1 MSYNTIHETAV
12 QDVIDVM
19 KDGITTFD
27 GKLNPSG
34 AAKSLSRASSLSKAT
49 SGLTLIFPTLVDSSI
64 PIETASII
72 TKAVERKAVSLLQIA
87 FSAYNISNTKD
98 AVEYIRSF
106 HTNIKG
112 KMTMDDFIDVMD
124 SFSEQ
129 VQIPRE
135 DRRKYDAVMEDLKH
149 LCNYHLGEDISESS
163 VNDYKVAIRGIT
175 PVVVKEDRNSPFTG
189 KGAKINPMDIDMSAP
204 DTTGIHYSDD
214 ERKDI
219 DTNLKLRKD
228 QRDTDKYN
236 DEKEQ
241 HRKDNEFRQR
251 QYDDDMNQRRR
262 DNARNDKTDS
272 RLDTRNDVQNA
283 KDSIEMIQ
291 KQLLPTDVKKANE
304 MIPSMLVVNFI
315 TLDKDTQSQISRQ
328 VVIGVK
334 AKMIA
339 VDPTDVA
346 NKIVTKHTDS
356 NVLLK
361 FIKASTRE
369 ISFAKDF
376 LFAID
381 NAKLNAIANS
391 KKGSNT
397 YRILKVLERRAL
409 KGKVRKALKVNN
421 AYKAISTLVIS
432 SETAEG
438 LMRYNNIDVMNA
450 GVIRKLME
458 DLNLMMFIVAD
469 ETEESVSIIMD
480 TGDDNYE
487 TLSYTHLDREA
498 ADGSYKKA
506 INLMAKVTR

>member
-19 KDGITTFD
+19 RDGITTFD

-129 VQIPRE
+129 VQMPRE
-135 DRRKYDAVMEDLKH
+135 DRRKYDAVMEDLKN

-163 VNDYKVAIRGIT
+163 VNDYKVAMRGIT
-175 PVVVKEDRNSPFTG
+175 PVVVKEDKKDDDKIDDFDTKYYNSLHDYQF
-189 KGAKINPMDIDMSAP
+189 GAGDNADP
-204 DTTGIHYSDD
+204 DTYVKLNKELRDRRKYKSD
-214 ERKDI
+214 
-219 DTNLKLRKD
+219 LD
-228 QRDTDKYN
+228 QR
-236 DEKEQ
+236 E
-241 HRKDNEFRQR
+241 KDNTFRQR
-251 QYDDDMNQRRR
+251 QYDDDMNQRKI
-262 DNARNDKTDS
+262 DNARNARTDK
-272 RLDTRNDVQNA
+272 RLDTRNDIQNA

-328 VVIGVK
+328 IVVGVK

-391 KKGSNT
+391 KRGSNT

-450 GVIRKLME
+450 GIIRKLME

>member
-19 KDGITTFD
+19 RDGVDTFD
-27 GKLNPSG
+27 SKLNPSG

-112 KMTMDDFIDVMD
+112 KMTMDDFIDAMD

-129 VQIPRE
+129 VQMPRE
-135 DRRKYDAVMEDLKH
+135 DKRKYDAVMEDLKH

-163 VNDYKVAIRGIT
+163 VNDYKVAMRGIT
-175 PVVVKEDRNSPFTG
+175 PVVVKEDRNSYFKG
-189 KGAKINPMDIDMSAP
+189 QGAKLNDFDIDYSAP
-204 DTTGIHYSDD
+204 DASAFKYSDEERDNLDMNLRMRKD
-214 ERKDI
+214 ERDETKAREDREQREKDN
-219 DTNLKLRKD
+219 DFRERQYKNDMT
-228 QRDTDKYN
+228 QRD
-236 DEKEQ
+236 
-241 HRKDNEFRQR
+241 
-251 QYDDDMNQRRR
+251 M
-262 DNARNDKTDS
+262 DNARNDRTDK
-272 RLDTRNDVQNA
+272 RLDTRNDIQNA
-283 KDSIEMIQ
+283 KDQFEMIQ

-328 VVIGVK
+328 IVIGVK
-334 AKMIA
+334 AKMVA

-346 NKIVTKHTDS
+346 NKIVTKHADS

-361 FIKASTRE
+361 FIKATTRE
-369 ISFAKDF
+369 ISFARDF

-421 AYKAISTLVIS
+421 AYKAISTLVLS

-438 LMRYNNIDVMNA
+438 LMRYNNIDVMNP
-450 GVIRKLME
+450 GIIRKLME

-506 INLMAKVTR
+506 INLMTKVAR

>member
-19 KDGITTFD
+19 RDGITTFD

-129 VQIPRE
+129 VQMPRE

-163 VNDYKVAIRGIT
+163 VNDYKVAMRGIT
-175 PVVVKEDRNSPFTG
+175 PVVVKEDKKDDDKIDDFDTKYYNSLHDYQF
-189 KGAKINPMDIDMSAP
+189 GAGDNADP
-204 DTTGIHYSDD
+204 DTYVKLNKELRDRRKYKSD
-214 ERKDI
+214 
-219 DTNLKLRKD
+219 LD
-228 QRDTDKYN
+228 QR
-236 DEKEQ
+236 E
-241 HRKDNEFRQR
+241 KDNTFRQR
-251 QYDDDMNQRRR
+251 QYDDDMNQRKI
-262 DNARNDKTDS
+262 DNARNARTDK
-272 RLDTRNDVQNA
+272 RLDTRNDIQNA

-315 TLDKDTQSQISRQ
+315 TLDKDTQSQISSQ
-328 VVIGVK
+328 IVVGVK

-391 KKGSNT
+391 KRGSNT

-450 GVIRKLME
+450 GIIRKLME